1 MSHGVELQALSPG
14 CKIRIL
20 PIAVKR
26 NMKNMKQNLYD
37 VEYPINSHKVGVL
50 FFSLSE
56 VVRYT
61 LESDISIGPGSSA
74 GNGR

>member
-1 MSHGVELQALSPG
+1 
-14 CKIRIL
+14 
-20 PIAVKR
+20 
-26 NMKNMKQNLYD
+26 MKQNMYD

-50 FFSLSE
+50 FFLLSE